1 MKKVWGREAKDGVW
15 RALED
20 LAVRERRVIKV

>member
-1 MKKVWGREAKDGVW
+1 MRKAWKRDAKDGVW

-20 LAVRERRVIKV
+20 LAVRERRKHL